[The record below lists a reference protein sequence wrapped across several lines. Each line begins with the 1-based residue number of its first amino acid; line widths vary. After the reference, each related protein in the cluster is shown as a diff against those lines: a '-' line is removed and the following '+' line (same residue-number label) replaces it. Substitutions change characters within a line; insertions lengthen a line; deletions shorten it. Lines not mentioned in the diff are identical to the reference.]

1 MSRSKLFRRI
11 VFCEYAGFSLII
23 LFLWMDELLDLPHL
37 LFGSMP
43 TPVNYVECFF
53 ETGIVLSLA
62 LLSILATS
70 TLLNKIERIVM
81 FDPLTD
87 SMNRRFLIE
96 NLKHEIHRCIR
107 SNSTFSLMLGDID
120 WFKQINDKHGHECG
134 DIVLQKIATTF
145 KNRLR
150 AQDMICR
157 WGGDEFLIV
166 LPDTS
171 PETGR
176 NVAETLRKLIEKLNI
191 IYINQEVPVTISF
204 GVYDDDYSNV
214 RPDYYIRKADRKLYE
229 AKNRGRNRVV

>member
-1 MSRSKLFRRI
+1 
-11 VFCEYAGFSLII
+11 
-23 LFLWMDELLDLPHL
+23 MDELLDLPHL

-134 DIVLQKIATTF
+134 DIVLQKIATAF

-176 NVAETLRKLIEKLNI
+176 NVAETLRTLIEKLNI